1 MKVVGYAT
9 PGQLEILNS
18 LPSAHPGCGYMTGIK
33 VSAAPDSRYSVPLAV
48 ALEPLEGVSLTD
60 GDGWWNDDGNIY
72 TQPIDVGPWGARIE
86 VHGHSID
93 EARMLAFRV
102 LEGLT

>member
-1 MKVVGYAT
+1 MKVVGYTSPEVLEVLAAPT
-9 PGQLEILNS
+9 TRLRPVSLEIMLS
-18 LPSAHPGCGYMTGIK
+18 
-33 VSAAPDSRYSVPLAV
+33 PDEESTVPLAV
-48 ALEPLEGVSLTD
+48 ALEPLEGVSMNH

-72 TQPIDVGPWGARIE
+72 TVPIDVGPWGARIE

-93 EARMLAFRV
+93 EARRLAFRV

>member
-1 MKVVGYAT
+1 MKVVGYTSPEVLEVLAAPT
-9 PGQLEILNS
+9 TRLRPVSLEIMLS
-18 LPSAHPGCGYMTGIK
+18 
-33 VSAAPDSRYSVPLAV
+33 PDEESTVPLAV

-60 GDGWWNDDGNIY
+60 GDGWWNHDGNIY

-93 EARMLAFRV
+93 EARCLAFRV

>member
-1 MKVVGYAT
+1 MKVVGYT
-9 PGQLEILNS
+9 SPSQLEILANLPPDNS
-18 LPSAHPGCGYMTGIK
+18 RVGYMTGMR
-33 VSAAPDSRYSVPLAV
+33 VCNSPNGRYSVPLAV
-48 ALEPLEGVSLTD
+48 ALEPLEGVSMNH
-60 GDGWWNDDGNIY
+60 GDGWWNEDGNIY
-72 TQPIDVGPWGARIE
+72 TVPIDVGPWGARIE

>member
-1 MKVVGYAT
+1 MKVVGYTSPEVLEVLAAPT
-9 PGQLEILNS
+9 TRLRPVSLEIMLS
-18 LPSAHPGCGYMTGIK
+18 
-33 VSAAPDSRYSVPLAV
+33 PDEESTVPLAV
-48 ALEPLEGVSLTD
+48 ALEPLEGVSMNH

-93 EARMLAFRV
+93 EARRLAFRV

>member
-1 MKVVGYAT
+1 MKVVGYTSPEVLEVLAAPT
-9 PGQLEILNS
+9 TRLRPVSLEIMLS
-18 LPSAHPGCGYMTGIK
+18 LDGEST
-33 VSAAPDSRYSVPLAV
+33 VPLAV
-48 ALEPLEGVSLTD
+48 ALPPVEGVSL

-72 TQPIDVGPWGARIE
+72 TVPLDVGPWGARIE
-86 VHGHSID
+86 VRGHSID

>member
-1 MKVVGYAT
+1 MKVVGYTSPEVLEVLAT
-9 PGQLEILNS
+9 PMTRLRPVSLEIMLS
-18 LPSAHPGCGYMTGIK
+18 
-33 VSAAPDSRYSVPLAV
+33 PDEENTVPLAV
-48 ALEPLEGVSLTD
+48 ALPPLEGVSMNH
-60 GDGWWNDDGNIY
+60 GDGWWNHDGNIY

>member
-1 MKVVGYAT
+1 MKVVGYTSPEVLEVLAAPT
-9 PGQLEILNS
+9 TGLRPVSLEIMLS
-18 LPSAHPGCGYMTGIK
+18 LDGEST
-33 VSAAPDSRYSVPLAV
+33 VPLAV
-48 ALEPLEGVSLTD
+48 ALPPVEGVSLTD

-72 TQPIDVGPWGARIE
+72 TVPIDVGPWGARIE
-86 VHGHSID
+86 VRGHSID

>member
-1 MKVVGYAT
+1 MKVVGYAS
-9 PGQLEILNS
+9 PGQLAILEEPTSGGLCMMVRATANERF
-18 LPSAHPGCGYMTGIK
+18 H
-33 VSAAPDSRYSVPLAV
+33 VPVAL
-48 ALEPLEGVSLTD
+48 ALEPLEGVSMNH
-60 GDGWWNDDGNIY
+60 GDGWWDDDGNIY